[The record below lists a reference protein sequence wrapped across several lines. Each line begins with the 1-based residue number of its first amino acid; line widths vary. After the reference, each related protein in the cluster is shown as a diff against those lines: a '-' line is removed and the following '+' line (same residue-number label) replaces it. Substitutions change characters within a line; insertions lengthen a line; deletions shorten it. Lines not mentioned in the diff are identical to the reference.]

1 MTIVERVLCEALLN
15 KTDSRKCKRIKKLK
29 FPVTYLKPMMLSIKD
44 LDRFKMNCLI
54 ILLQPPKQKLL
65 ECEQKVKFHFSIHQ
79 YEHAIKE
86 LVRGVALTRICYG
99 DHHWKLAEAH
109 VNLARGYLQLKGLS
123 LQAKQ
128 HAEKAREI
136 LTNSL
141 LPSSEESIDVFRCSI
156 DLFYTLGRAL
166 TALEKL
172 KEASQNLTK
181 AERLAKEVLDH
192 GKILKEEWIEIQAK
206 IKLAFAQ
213 LYQIQKKSREALPYY
228 DESLKYI
235 ESSKGKKSQDCIPV
249 LKEMAG
255 VEQALGNYSS
265 AIDHLVQAHHITQN
279 QNPSVEEAADSALS
293 IAHAAIASSR
303 PEHND
308 VAEQY
313 FQESMTILKKARG
326 TANDKFFAIQDE
338 FCRFLRTTGKLK
350 RAAQILKE
358 SLDTKVATFGD
369 VSPEVAGT
377 YFFLGEADLAHGDQ
391 NMAYRKFKKCLQI
404 QTLLYGSQ
412 DKRTT
417 ATQQTLDSLSKIPEG
432 TARQKQSNKA
442 RPPFC
447 AVVPQHTILG
457 GTKKNISD

>member
-1 MTIVERVLCEALLN
+1 
-15 KTDSRKCKRIKKLK
+15 
-29 FPVTYLKPMMLSIKD
+29 MMPSVQD

-65 ECEQKVKFHFSIHQ
+65 ECEQKVKFHFSIHEYKQ
-79 YEHAIKE
+79 AIKE

-136 LTNSL
+136 LLTSSF

-156 DLFYTLGRAL
+156 DLFHTLGRAL
-166 TALEKL
+166 TALQKL

-181 AERLAKEVLDH
+181 AERLSKELLDR
-192 GKILKEEWIEIQAK
+192 GKLLKEEWVEIQAR

-213 LYQIQKKSREALPYY
+213 LYQIQKKSEEALPYY
-228 DESLKYI
+228 EESLKYI

-249 LKEMAG
+249 LKEMAD
-255 VEQALGNYSS
+255 VEQALGNYNS
-265 AIDHLVQAHHITQN
+265 AIDHLVQAHHITQD
-279 QNPSVEEAADSALS
+279 QNPSIEEAADSALS

-313 FQESMTILKKARG
+313 FQESMTILKKAG
-326 TANDKFFAIQDE
+326 GIANDRFFAIQDE

-358 SLDTKVATFGD
+358 SLDAKVATFGD

-377 YFFLGEADLAHGDQ
+377 YCFLGEADLAQGDQ

-457 GTKKNISD
+457 GTKTNIYD